1 MAVRPDQNFSE
12 GLTLMRTVTVSAVTL
27 GQVVKDGASDHQCQ
41 PSTDG
46 IDATGIVMQLG
57 SLAGAVGDKVT
68 IAPLAGSMIV
78 PVKVGTGGATRG
90 KQAKV
95 VADGVTNSVPAGAGT
110 TATPTVGQ
118 FTQSGVAGDMVGLI
132 PILGWQTN

>member
-1 MAVRPDQNFSE
+1 MAVRPDQNLGE
-12 GLTLMRTVTVSAVTL
+12 GITLIRTVVVSAVAI
-27 GQVVKDGASDHQCQ
+27 GGVVKDGTADHQCQ

-46 IDATGIVMQLG
+46 VDATGIVLQLG
-57 SLAGAVGDKVT
+57 PLAGAVGDKVT
-68 IAPLAGSMIV
+68 IVPLSGSCIV

-95 VADGVTNSVPAGAGT
+95 VADGVTNAVPAGAGT
-110 TATPTVGQ
+110 TAMPTVGQ
-118 FTQSGVAGDMVGLI
+118 FTQTGVAGDMVGLI